1 MKKAIPVL
9 AILCLSSV
17 LVAQPIAVSGIAVDK
32 LLEGVR
38 VTIACSGSPNVSSF
52 VSAEPPAI
60 VIDLMG
66 ASSKLSRERIESSF
80 YPVSAVTVQSSEAT
94 DGLRIIIR
102 LRDMVEYE
110 VTAENGL
117 IVVDLGTDPIVL
129 MKPAAARDPFAGKR
143 LTLYVKDAEISDILR
158 MISSQFDL
166 NILMSQ
172 DVKQVIT
179 VRLSDV
185 PLRVGLDAVLKA
197 GLCNIVEAA
206 SGIMIVKPVKKEMY
220 GETQTRVFDI
230 DYCEAEDLQKV
241 VNKSLS
247 EVGSAEAAYRRVSK
261 SGGDARNAALVVTD
275 VPEALDRVARLVAEY
290 DRPVPQIAIEA
301 KFVETVVTGEDRYGI
316 GWQIAASAGT
326 GEFDWSKDFGL
337 PIVFNNMVLGKIN
350 LGSFNAQLE
359 LLQSRGLSRVLASPR
374 TVTMDNQT
382 AKMKISTDIPQRE
395 VTTDANS
402 GLVIYTWKTRSVPIG
417 IEVTPHVTS
426 DGKIVMSLSPEV
438 EAITGY
444 TGPADDQRPI
454 VSRRAATT
462 QVTVADGEVAVIG
475 GLIQDNETRTVGK
488 IPILG
493 DIPILGHLFKKTSVT
508 HTKTDLQI
516 FIIPHILPVE
526 G

>member
-1 MKKAIPVL
+1 MKKAVPVL
-9 AILCLSSV
+9 AILCLTSV
-17 LVAQPIAVSGIAVDK
+17 LVAQPIVVSDVAVDK
-32 LLEGVR
+32 LLDGVR
-38 VTIACSGSPNVSSF
+38 VTIACSGSPNVSSY
-52 VSAEPPAI
+52 VSTEPPA
-60 VIDLMG
+60 VIIDVMG
-66 ASSKLSRERIESSF
+66 ATSKLASDRIVSAF
-80 YPVSAVTVQSSEAT
+80 YPVTSVSVQPSEAT
-94 DGLRIIIR
+94 DGLRITIR
-102 LRDMVEYE
+102 LRDLVEHE
-110 VTAENGL
+110 VTAEKGL
-117 IVVDLGTDPIVL
+117 LMVDLGSSPIV
-129 MKPAAARDPFAGKR
+129 MSRPAEVKDPFAGKK
-143 LTLYVKDAEISDILR
+143 LTLYVKDAEIADILR
-158 MISSQFDL
+158 MIASQFDL
-166 NILMSQ
+166 NLLMSQ

-179 VRLSDV
+179 VRLSEV

-197 GLCNIVEAA
+197 GLCNLVEGGD
-206 SGIMIVKPVKKEMY
+206 GIMIVKPVKKEMY
-220 GETQTRVFDI
+220 GETETRVFDI

-241 VNKSLS
+241 VNKALS
-247 EVGSAEAAYRRVSK
+247 TVGTAEASYRRVSK
-261 SGGDARNAALVVTD
+261 SGGNARNAALIVTD
-275 VPEALDRVARLVAEY
+275 IPEALDRVARLIAEY
-290 DRPVPQIAIEA
+290 DRQVPQIAIEA
-301 KFVETVVTGEDRYGI
+301 KFVETVITGEDRYGI
-316 GWQIAASAGT
+316 SWTIGASAAT

-350 LGSFNAQLE
+350 LASFSAQLE

-382 AKMKISTDIPQRE
+382 ATMKISTDIPQRE

-402 GLVIYTWKTRSVPIG
+402 GLVVYSWKTRSVPIG
-417 IEVTPHVTS
+417 IEVTPHVTA
-426 DGKIVMSLSPEV
+426 DGKVVMSLSPEV

-462 QVTVADGEVAVIG
+462 QITVADGEVAVIG